1 MSKMSLLTGSGKS
14 TILVAL
20 FRIVEPSRGAIMIDG
35 IDVGT
40 LGLKLLRRRLCL
52 IPQEAVLFRGTGKT
66 NTDPF
71 DEFPD
76 EVVGDALE
84 TVGLP
89 RSFLHQDLIAENE
102 SSTLSTGE
110 RQLLALA
117 RCVLRRSTIV
127 ALDEATAHVDSQTDT
142 VVQNIIAREFG
153 KSTRLTIA
161 HRLHTV
167 IGYDKM
173 LVMSDGH
180 VAQFGRPSD
189 LMRES
194 QGPLGAMLAALGDSA
209 VAELT
214 RIANEKRKQKLQ

>member
-1 MSKMSLLTGSGKS
+1 
-14 TILVAL
+14 
-20 FRIVEPSRGAIMIDG
+20 MIDG
-35 IDVGT
+35 IDLGT

-76 EVVGDALE
+76 TIVADALE

-89 RSFLHQDLIAENE
+89 RSFLHQELISENE

-117 RCVLRRSTIV
+117 RCVLRRSTVV
-127 ALDEATAHVDSQTDT
+127 ALDEATAHMDSQTDS
-142 VVQNIIAREFG
+142 VVQSTITREFG
-153 KSTRLTIA
+153 NSTRLAIA

-173 LVMSDGH
+173 LVMSHGH

-189 LMRES
+189 LMRER
-194 QGPLGAMLAALGDSA
+194 QGPLATMLAALGETA
-209 VAELT
+209 VADLI
-214 RIANEKRKQKLQ
+214 RIADEKRKQEVY